1 MSRAVA
7 VATRPLE
14 LVPALLRDVVFRR
27 YWAAHTVSL
36 LGDQVTLL
44 ALPLVAVLVLDAGAS
59 WMGVLTA
66 AGLLPNLL
74 FALHA
79 GALVDRLG
87 RRRATMIA
95 ADLGRAVLLASIAVA
110 YALDVLTFAQ
120 LGLVAF
126 GVGTLAVLFNVADAS
141 LFVSVVPRD
150 RLVDGASLLNGSRAL
165 SFVAGPTAAGLLV
178 RALSA
183 PGALVVDALSFVG
196 SAVFLGRIAPVEPA
210 PDRSGDGVLAGLRWV
225 CGSAIVRSTLLATA
239 TVNFFNFAFWALFV
253 LYATRTLGVEA
264 GTLGLVLGAGAVGGV
279 LGAVVAKPITERI
292 GVGPALVAW
301 CVAFPAPL
309 LLVPLATGS
318 GPRSLALLFL
328 AELGS
333 GFGVML
339 LDISAGTIFA
349 GVIPHA
355 LRSRVSGAYTFA
367 NYGVRVL
374 GALAGGVLGSTI
386 GLRPTL
392 WLATAGALLGVL
404 WLLPSPVPRL
414 RVLPD
419 QAP

>member
-1 MSRAVA
+1 MSRAIADASRRV
-7 VATRPLE
+7 E

-27 YWAAHTVSL
+27 YWAAHSVSL
-36 LGDQVTLL
+36 LGDQITLL
-44 ALPLVAVLVLDAGAS
+44 ALPLVAVLVLGAGPS
-59 WMGVLTA
+59 LMGVLTA
-66 AGLLPNLL
+66 AALLPNLL

-87 RRRATMIA
+87 RRRATMVT
-95 ADLGRAVLLASIAVA
+95 ADLGRAVLLASVPVA
-110 YALDVLTFAQ
+110 YALDALTVAQ
-120 LGLVAF
+120 LLLAAF
-126 GVGTLAVLFNVADAS
+126 GVGSLSVLFNVADAS

-150 RLVDGASLLNGSRAL
+150 RLVDGSSLLNGSRAL
-165 SFVAGPTAAGLLV
+165 SFVAGPSAAGLLV

-196 SAVFLGRIAPVEPA
+196 SAFFLRRIDPVEPE
-210 PDRSGDGVLAGLRWV
+210 PDRTGDGVLSGLRWV
-225 CGSAIVRSTLLATA
+225 WGSPVVRPILCATA
-239 TVNFFNFAFWALFV
+239 TVNFFNFVFWALFV
-253 LYATRTLGVEA
+253 LYATRTLGIEA

-279 LGAVVAKPITERI
+279 VGAVVAKPLTTRI
-292 GVGPALVAW
+292 GVGPALVVG

-318 GPRSLALLFL
+318 GPRDLGLLLL

-339 LDISAGTIFA
+339 LDIAGGTIFA

-355 LRSRVSGAYTFA
+355 LRSRVSGSYSFA

-374 GALAGGVLGSTI
+374 GSLAGGALGASI

-392 WLATAGALLGVL
+392 WIATAGALLGVL
-404 WLLPSPVPRL
+404 WLIPSPVMRM
-414 RVLPD
+414 RDLPTE
-419 QAP
+419 AP